1 MNLVY
6 GLVTVQERDAEV
18 SKLQA
23 QLDEVS
29 NNNVAKIDR

>member
-1 MNLVY
+1 M
-6 GLVTVQERDAEV
+6 TVLEREAEV
-18 SKLQA
+18 AKLKS